1 MPTLSDLISVKLK
14 NKILI
19 IFLLLIAIIF
29 MSSCKKEDVD
39 VVSNQYNFSFVQD
52 YSLTKNKTLS
62 YKLDSSDFSDSFAT
76 ESAFYLS
83 YGVSFDA
90 DNVEINQIE
99 ISNQLYNWTFKPE
112 KFELNN
118 NFYYG
123 KRSLLI
129 PNKNMISD
137 EYTCKIFLRDGT
149 VLTDSIK
156 KSSTQLLPLTE
167 TLSINGNYILL
178 ESSENEKNQEQLNDI
193 LDSMN
198 DAEEQSNKILNIE
211 DMKDDGEA
219 NYDIRLYQDGKV
231 LLDRQLNL
239 DLESNIAMFS
249 SSNVKNCDTILLIR
263 RIDNTTVSYNRY
275 NIVED

>member
-1 MPTLSDLISVKLK
+1 M
-14 NKILI
+14 
-19 IFLLLIAIIF
+19 IF

-62 YKLDSSDFSDSFAT
+62 YKLDYSNFSDSFAS

-83 YGVSFDA
+83 YGVLFDA

-112 KFELNN
+112 KFELNGN
-118 NFYYG
+118 SYYG
-123 KRSLLI
+123 RRSLLI
-129 PNKNMISD
+129 PNENMMSN
-137 EYTCKIFLRDGT
+137 EYTCKIYLRDGT
-149 VLTDSIK
+149 VLNDNIK
-156 KSSTQLLPLTE
+156 KSSNKILPLKDE
-167 TLSINGNYILL
+167 LSISGNYILI
-178 ESSENEKNQEQLNDI
+178 ESSENEKKQEQLKDI
-193 LDSMN
+193 LDSIN
-198 DAEEQSNKILNIE
+198 DTENQSTKILNID
-211 DMKDDGEA
+211 DMQNDGDA

-239 DLESNIAMFS
+239 NLESNIAIFS
-249 SSNVKNCDTILLIR
+249 SSSVKNCDTILFIR
-263 RIDNTTVSYNRY
+263 RNDNTTVSCNRY